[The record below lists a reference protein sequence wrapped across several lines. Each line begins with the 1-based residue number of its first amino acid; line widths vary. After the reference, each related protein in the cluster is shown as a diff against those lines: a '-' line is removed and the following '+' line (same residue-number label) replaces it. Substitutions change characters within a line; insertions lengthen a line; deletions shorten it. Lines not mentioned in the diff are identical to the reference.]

1 MRRFGNKT
9 KPESIIEWGEYYAR
23 CDWSV
28 STNYQITDTWMTS
41 RETFSLF
48 CSTCPLQVIIIFFC
62 FNGVIYSN
70 NIGNRFTGNEKKPC

>member
-9 KPESIIEWGEYYAR
+9 KPESIIKWGEYYAR

-48 CSTCPLQVIIIFFC
+48 CSTCPPQVIIFFVY
-62 FNGVIYSN
+62 G
-70 NIGNRFTGNEKKPC
+70 FTGNERKAC

>member
-41 RETFSLF
+41 RETFLCFVQLVRSRLLLF
-48 CSTCPLQVIIIFFC
+48 FFC
-62 FNGVIYSN
+62 FIGVIYSN

>member
-9 KPESIIEWGEYYAR
+9 KPESIIKWGEYYAR

-48 CSTCPLQVIIIFFC
+48 CSTCPPQVIIFLFM
-62 FNGVIYSN
+62 GLLVM
-70 NIGNRFTGNEKKPC
+70 KKSVLASK